1 MAEAEAT
8 AQEWPIGFRSLQCDR
23 KKHGTKRRPLGLQ
36 RRMQVSALQFSGGD
50 ERESNH
56 QRGRGEVPVRGG
68 PRSSRTGHL
77 ASSGARG
84 LAGATRNAGICGFSQ
99 PAIYPK

>member
-8 AQEWPIGFRSLQCDR
+8 AQEWPIGFRSLQGDR
-23 KKHGTKRRPLGLQ
+23 KKHGTKSRPLWLQ
-36 RRMQVSALQFSGGD
+36 RRLQFSGGD
-50 ERESNH
+50 ERESNR
-56 QRGRGEVPVRGG
+56 QRGRGEVLIRVS

-77 ASSGARG
+77 ANSGARG

-99 PAIYPK
+99 LAVYPK